1 MNWRKR
7 MIRLRSGRVKIQV
20 WLEGE
25 LDADKKLVTLDQNID
40 LPTNTDLRARDSEGR
55 ELWITVIG
63 RSGNAQEVY
72 EIDN

>member
-1 MNWRKR
+1 